1 MPEPHSIVIAEDN
14 ARDREFLGA
23 TLSEYKIQFTTNG
36 REALEGAIA
45 FDEPWVISDLQMPEM
60 DGIQFAR
67 ELWRIRPAARIV
79 FWSQHKDEIYV
90 RALTDIIPPETV
102 YGYVLKS
109 NPGEVLQRAVEAVF
123 KECQCWVDQKVRPVQ
138 ARANKPGSGITDL
151 EYEVLLDIALGLT
164 DNVIAR
170 RRYLSRRGVQSRLKS
185 LYAKLGID
193 QEQHTADNLGEILN
207 MRARAVSHALR
218 RGLINQFELEQEES
232 KLNAWLKQEKLTG
245 GR

>member
-1 MPEPHSIVIAEDN
+1 MPESESIIIAEDN
-14 ARDREFLGA
+14 PRDREFLGA
-23 TLSEYKIQFTTNG
+23 TLSDYAITFTSNG
-36 REALEGAIA
+36 REALEAA
-45 FDEPWVISDLQMPEM
+45 RAVEEPWLISDLQMPEM
-60 DGIQFAR
+60 DGIQLAKA
-67 ELWRIRPAARIV
+67 LWQERPAARIV

-109 NPGEVLQRAVEAVF
+109 NPGEVLQRAVQAVF

-193 QEQHTADNLGEILN
+193 QEQFTADELGEILN

-218 RGLINQFELEQEES
+218 RGLINQFELEQEEA
-232 KLNAWLKQEKLTG
+232 KLDAWLTREKLSG
-245 GR
+245 

>member
-1 MPEPHSIVIAEDN
+1 MSDMRSIIIAEDN
-14 ARDREFLGA
+14 PRDREFLGA
-23 TLSEYKIQFTTNG
+23 TLSDYPIHFTSNG
-36 REALEGAIA
+36 REALAAARTVE
-45 FDEPWVISDLQMPEM
+45 EPWVISDLQMPEM
-60 DGIQFAR
+60 DGIQLAKA
-67 ELWRIRPAARIV
+67 LWQERPAARIV

-90 RALTDIIPPETV
+90 RALTDVIPPETV

-109 NPGEVLQRAVEAVF
+109 NPGEVLQRAVQAVF
-123 KECQCWVDQKVRPVQ
+123 QECQCWVDQKVRPVQ

-193 QEQHTADNLGEILN
+193 QEQFTAEALGEILN

-218 RGLINQFELEQEES
+218 RGLINQFELEQEEA
-232 KLNAWLKQEKLTG
+232 KLSSWLKKEKLSG
-245 GR
+245 